1 MPVTEDNKLM
11 MVVRI
16 LGALAGL
23 VGGAADGTLLLLLIA
38 VVTGSTFGLST
49 IWPGT
54 LAGAFIGLVLGFFFP
69 KIGLRLTEILN
80 GF

>member
-1 MPVTEDNKLM
+1 MPMTENDKTM

-23 VGGAADGTLLLLLIA
+23 VGGAAGGTLLLLLMIA
-38 VVTGSTFGLST
+38 VTGSTFGLST

-54 LAGAFIGLVLGFFFP
+54 LAGAFIGLLLGFFFP